1 MKWNELHLKNKVSI
15 KWKLFGYLVVFVGFM
30 LVLLWLFQT
39 VFLESFYKAIKTQNI
54 KSTAESIVRNIDNDD
69 LDSLIENLSKRNE
82 TCIRIVD
89 ENFANLYSYESVAE
103 CTIHKMNVK
112 DLSAMYEKA
121 EEGGGNRPSS

>member
-1 MKWNELHLKNKVSI
+1 MKWNKLHLKNKVSI

-69 LDSLIENLSKRNE
+69 LDSLIENLSKR
-82 TCIRIVD
+82 CL
-89 ENFANLYSYESVAE
+89 LYTSRCV
-103 CTIHKMNVK
+103 
-112 DLSAMYEKA
+112 
-121 EEGGGNRPSS
+121 